1 MAQKNKSD
9 PNDKQCN
16 TKNQKYVKLS
26 ALGKFIWI
34 GLFITGWA
42 SFVNPLFLVVFV
54 PLMIGAFSSLVY
66 CEYKPSTDNE
76 NSIYSVSVTGRLGRS
91 GYLGVVLCWCI
102 CFIVFSYMYQH
113 TTGAFASSGMIGA
126 LALVT
131 ISLMTAAIRRAQ
143 DCGWNSWVP
152 LIPGVKV
159 LLLFIP
165 SEKRNNRYGAY
176 IQHQKMSKNLKSKKY
191 TKKTKVLKWFIIG
204 ALVVGL
210 VLLSF
215 WLPVAYEQRKAYSA
229 YRAGAIAG
237 FKEQNIDVKDV
248 KLLSRKEMNTVFK
261 SSNKYYI
268 SHNENKIM
276 EATKVWSYILSLDD
290 IVDFCN
296 VYYPTKQ
303 LQVEYNKTFFQT
315 RKKAEQILVNA
326 YGEEGFKLLVV
337 RTFIRNQ
344 HLRFKMIEKDYQA
357 MKQEAGKEGITDFTR
372 KQYCQISEKM
382 AEELA
387 LDAKKQFQTLFP
399 NFYVIR
405 GKK

>member
-91 GYLGVVLCWCI
+91 GYLGVVLSWCI
-102 CFIVFSYMYQH
+102 CFIVFSYIYQH
-113 TTGAFASSGMIGA
+113 TTGAFASGMIGV
-126 LALVT
+126 LALIT
-131 ISLMTAAIRRAQ
+131 ISLIAAAIRRAQ
-143 DCGWNSWVP
+143 DCGWNSWMP
-152 LIPGVKV
+152 LIPGVQI

-176 IQHQKMSKNLKSKKY
+176 IQYKKMPKNLKNKKY
-191 TKKTKVLKWFIIG
+191 TKKTNILKWCIVG

-210 VLLSF
+210 VLLLF
-215 WLPVAYEQRKAYSA
+215 WLPVVYEQRRAYSA
-229 YRAGAIAG
+229 YRAAAIAG
-237 FKEQNIDVKDV
+237 FKEQNIDAADV
-248 KLLSRKEMNTVFK
+248 KLLSRKEMNAVFK
-261 SSNKYYI
+261 ASNKYYI

-276 EATKVWSYILSLDD
+276 EATKVWSYIVSLDD

-296 VYYPTKQ
+296 IYYPTKQ

-315 RKKAEQILVNA
+315 RKKAEQILINA

-344 HLRFKMIEKDYQA
+344 HLRFGMIEKDYQNL
-357 MKQEAGKEGITDFTR
+357 KQEADKEGVTDFTR

-387 LDAKKQFQTLFP
+387 LDAKNEFQTLFP
-399 NFYVIR
+399 NFYVIK